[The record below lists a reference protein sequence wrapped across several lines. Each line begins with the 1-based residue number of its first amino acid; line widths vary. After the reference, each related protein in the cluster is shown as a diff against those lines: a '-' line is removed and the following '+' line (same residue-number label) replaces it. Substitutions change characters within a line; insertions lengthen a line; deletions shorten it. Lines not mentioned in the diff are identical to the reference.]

1 MTSGANRGHGSMR
14 RLTQIA
20 TEFVVALAIAIVLF
34 PFLWIFLASIK
45 PPNLVTEPN
54 VWIFQPV
61 VTNWYDVLFD
71 SDVPKNILNSFIV
84 SLTTVTIALLTGC
97 PAAYSFSR
105 FKSSS
110 GARFS
115 VLAAE
120 MMPPA
125 ILILPLFLVL
135 FRLGLIDTLAAVILA
150 HLTFVVPVVTWFMIG
165 FFDEIPRELEE
176 QAMIDGYTQFQA
188 FYKVILP
195 VVRPGLAAAAVFGF
209 VLSWNDMFYA
219 LILTGGESR
228 TLPVA
233 IAGFWT
239 FRGIDMGKMAVAI
252 LVAVVPIL
260 IISFFIQKHLVRG
273 LGGGAVKF

>member
-1 MTSGANRGHGSMR
+1 MTAPTQDGLLSRR
-14 RLTQIA
+14 RLTLVAI
-20 TEFVVALAIAIVLF
+20 EFVVALAIAIVLF

-45 PPNLVTEPN
+45 PPELVTEPN
-54 VWIFQPV
+54 VWMFPP
-61 VTNWYDVLFD
+61 TAANWHDVLLE
-71 SDVPKNILNSFIV
+71 SDVPKNIINSFVV
-84 SLTTVTIALLTGC
+84 SVATVIIALVTGC

-105 FKSSS
+105 FKTGS
-110 GARFS
+110 GTRFS

-135 FRLGLIDTLAAVILA
+135 FRLGLIDTLAAVVLA
-150 HLTFVVPVVTWFMIG
+150 HLTFVVPVVTWFLIG

-260 IISFFIQKHLVRG
+260 IISFFIQKHLVRS

>member
-1 MTSGANRGHGSMR
+1 MESPFFSKR
-14 RLTQIA
+14 RTMNWAL
-20 TEFVVALAIAIVLF
+20 ELVVALSVAIVLF

-45 PPNLVTEPN
+45 PPHLVALPD
-54 VWIFQPV
+54 VWVFTPTT
-61 VTNWYDVLFD
+61 TNWSDVLFD
-71 SDVPKNILNSFIV
+71 SDVPKNIINSFIV
-84 SLTTVTIALLTGC
+84 SIVTVTISLIAGC

-105 FKSSS
+105 FKTGT

-115 VLAAE
+115 ILAAE

-135 FRLGLIDTLAAVILA
+135 YYLGLIDSLTGVILA
-150 HLTFVVPVVTWFMIG
+150 HLTFVVPVVTWFLIG
-165 FFDEIPRELEE
+165 FFDEVPRELEE
-176 QAMIDGYTQFQA
+176 QAMIDGCTRFQA
-188 FYKVILP
+188 FYRIILP
-195 VVRPGLAAAAVFGF
+195 VIRPGIAAAAVFGF

-219 LILTGGESR
+219 LILTGGESK

-239 FRGIDMGKMAVAI
+239 FRGIEMGKMAVAI
-252 LVAVVPIL
+252 LIAIVPIL
-260 IISFFIQKHLVRG
+260 CISFFIQKHLVRG